1 MRVNGRRDRVPATSN
16 VTSIASHDAAYDRAT
31 PQRDHDTP
39 TTATDYL
46 ALNAVYGALIATVL
60 FSTREQHAR
69 DPISGRELIPI
80 SAATFAL
87 SKVIAREKI
96 GSWMREPF
104 VDHADGERRP
114 RGRGLQRAVGEL
126 LTCTRCVGAWSALG
140 VVGLRLAAP
149 DSGRIVTNVLAAS
162 AGNDWLQAG
171 FKLLTTRVNELEH
184 RPRG

>member
-1 MRVNGRRDRVPATSN
+1 
-16 VTSIASHDAAYDRAT
+16 VTSIATDHAQPDPAEQD
-31 PQRDHDTP
+31 QRRHDTP

-60 FSTREQHAR
+60 LSTRQQHAR

-104 VDHADGERRP
+104 VDQSNGERRP

-184 RPRG
+184 RSQG